1 MKYFTITLISLI
13 LTTALVAQKGKYP
26 SILGVNG
33 ILLVG
38 KIDKPDDRYAVEVN
52 LTKFI
57 TQFGLK
63 VLPSLNFSRVGAS
76 TETLKTDS
84 LNKVLQERGI
94 NGYML
99 VSVRG
104 FDRKY
109 KPRSNFPETLEE
121 ALEEGHLYPIYQE
134 EVSSVTFEFLYYE
147 KGTFI
152 GYDIIRVTGVGNR
165 GQVFEKLQKKIAKRL
180 KKWTASRR

>member
-1 MKYFTITLISLI
+1 MKYFSLILISLVCS
-13 LTTALVAQKGKYP
+13 TALVAQKGKYP
-26 SILGVNG
+26 PISGVNG
-33 ILLVG
+33 LLMVG

-57 TQFGLK
+57 AQFGMK
-63 VLPSLNFSRVGAS
+63 VLPSLNFSKVGAS

-84 LNKVLQERGI
+84 LNALLHERGI

-104 FDRKY
+104 FDRKF
-109 KPRSNFPETLEE
+109 KPRTNFPLLLEE

-147 KGTFI
+147 NGQFI
-152 GYDIIRVTGVGNR
+152 GYDMIRVTGVGNR
-165 GQVFEKLQKKIAKRL
+165 GQVFEKLQKKIGKRL
-180 KKWTASRR
+180 NKWTAPRK